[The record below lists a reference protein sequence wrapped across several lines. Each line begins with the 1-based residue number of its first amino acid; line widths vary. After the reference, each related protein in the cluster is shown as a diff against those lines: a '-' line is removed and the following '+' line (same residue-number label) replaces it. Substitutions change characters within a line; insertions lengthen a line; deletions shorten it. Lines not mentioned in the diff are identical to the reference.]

1 MLKVNNIFVVYFFV
15 EYFCFYFSFAV
26 LFFLFVCFLV
36 CLFVCFFDIMNDR
49 QISLEIFAKRQRQ
62 SFANVLQSGYSWQH
76 SQTPT
81 RLFPVNIAKL
91 LRIAFL

>member
-26 LFFLFVCFLV
+26 FFLFVCFLV
-36 CLFVCFFDIMNDR
+36 FFFVCFFDIMNDR

>member
-1 MLKVNNIFVVYFFV
+1 MFLFFICRV
-15 EYFCFYFSFAV
+15 FFYLFDFYFV
-26 LFFLFVCFLV
+26 
-36 CLFVCFFDIMNDR
+36 LFVCFFDIRDDR
-49 QISLEIFAKRQRQ
+49 QISLEIFAKRQKQ
-62 SFANVLQSGYSWQH
+62 SFANVLRSGYSWQH